1 MKRKK
6 IIIIFAVIFGIAL
19 IGGLIVYFM
28 DWGNETSAVK
38 KTNTGASRMIKSAS
52 GKEIKDITELD
63 GTYISNPDPAKS
75 EILFTVDGPKSATG
89 KFRKF
94 KATLQIDGELD
105 NAKITVSIN
114 VGSLSTKNDERDKHL
129 MDADFF
135 NEPEYPEITFTSE
148 TIEVGDTGYIARGHI
163 EFLGTRHKLDLPF
176 TYEGNGTYEDG
187 KTFASFSGRFTF
199 GHVSM
204 GMPDNTSVG
213 ETADVTFYT
222 EMVLGGVT
230 PGSSENDE
238 DSSDEKIETIEYK
251 GDSLDAVFDKIEQE
265 ALKTSGK

>member
-6 IIIIFAVIFGIAL
+6 IRIIFAVIFGIAL
-19 IGGLIVYFM
+19 IGGLVVYFM

-38 KTNTGASRMIKSAS
+38 KTETGASRMIKSAS
-52 GKEIKDITELD
+52 GKDIKDITELD

-75 EILFTVDGPKSATG
+75 EILFTVAGPKSATG

-94 KATLQIDGELD
+94 KATLQIDGEIEK
-105 NAKITVSIN
+105 AKITVSIN

-135 NEPEYPEITFTSE
+135 NEPEYPEIVFTSE
-148 TIEVGDTGYIARGHI
+148 KITVGDTGYIAQGHI
-163 EFLGTRHKLDLPF
+163 EFLGMWHPFQFPF
-176 TYEGNGTYEDG
+176 TYEGKGNYDDG
-187 KTFASFSGRFTF
+187 KAFASFSGRFSF

-222 EMVLGGVT
+222 EMVLGGVE
-230 PGSSENDE
+230 PGTSENEETDT
-238 DSSDEKIETIEYK
+238 DEKTKTIEYK

-265 ALKTSGK
+265 ALEPSGK